1 MAGPAYMTSY
11 WKGAGLGAVA
21 MLIMSSPI
29 SASAASTLKPPG
41 RAELVKALSACRVIA
56 DATERLA
63 CYDKAAAA
71 LDEAQTKGDV
81 IVVDREQARAVKR
94 QAFGFNL
101 GAALSIF
108 DRPAGKEGTKEGAR
122 EKEADESITAVA
134 RSVSQT
140 PVGKWIITLEDGA
153 VWRQI
158 DSDTLGMDPH
168 PGSKIHIRRATL
180 GSFLMS
186 VDGQGSIRVHR
197 DE

>member
-1 MAGPAYMTSY
+1 MTSR
-11 WKGAGLGAVA
+11 WKDAGLGAVA
-21 MLIMSSPI
+21 VLIMLSPV
-29 SASAASTLKPPG
+29 SARAASTIKPPG
-41 RAELVKALSACRVIA
+41 RAELVKALSACRAITES
-56 DATERLA
+56 TERLA

-108 DRPAGKEGTKEGAR
+108 DRPAGKEGAK
-122 EKEADESITAVA
+122 EKEADESISAVA

-158 DSDTLGMDPH
+158 DSDTLPNDPH
-168 PGSKIHIRRATL
+168 AGSKVHIRRAAL

-186 VDGQGSIRVHR
+186 VDGQSSIRVHR